1 LTGFENWQI
10 IKIMKKLPLLL
21 ICIGLLFVSVTFSQK
36 KTSGKT
42 KNTASAK
49 KKSRP
54 APKKEDDFACQ
65 LPAMVNSINL
75 SQTEII
81 LSCPSDDNSCSSNK
95 IIKVRTSAMTLGDD
109 KFVYHI
115 TAGKIIGEGENVE
128 WDLTDVKPGT
138 YAITAGISQ
147 YRPVWGWQVL
157 GETKTQVVTIKEY
170 ADSKKTLS
178 SQSFVG
184 VPPGFVVSTEP
195 HTGII
200 SGAWNSRPRRPR
212 AEIINIPADVTKLT
226 LNQTEITA
234 NCVANSNLCKDEKRT
249 VEIST
254 EAFDKEGDVL
264 VYNYVVS
271 AGKIVGQGYKVIWD
285 LSGVAPG
292 IYTITAGVDDGCGIC
307 GETKTMQVT
316 IKECPDCKE

>member
-1 LTGFENWQI
+1 
-10 IKIMKKLPLLL
+10 MKKLPYIL
-21 ICIGLLFVSVTFSQK
+21 ICLGVLFVSADFAQK
-36 KTSGKT
+36 QTPKKT
-42 KNTASAK
+42 KNVNAAK
-49 KKSRP
+49 KKAQP
-54 APKKEDDFACQ
+54 VPKEEETFSCH
-65 LPAMVNSINL
+65 LPASVNSVEL
-75 SQTEII
+75 SQKEII
-81 LSCPSDDNSCSSNK
+81 LNCPPDDNSCLSNK
-95 IIKVRTSAMTLGDD
+95 IVKVRTSAITLGDD
-109 KFVYHI
+109 KFVYHVS
-115 TAGKIIGEGENVE
+115 AGKIIGEGKNVE
-128 WDLTDVKPGT
+128 WDLSDVEPGT
-138 YAITAGISQ
+138 YTITAGISQ
-147 YRPVWGWQVL
+147 YHPGFGWQVF

-184 VPPGFVVSTEP
+184 VPPGFVVSNEP

-200 SGAWNSRPRRPR
+200 SGGWRPRRPR

-234 NCVANSNLCKDEKRT
+234 NCAANSNLCKDENRT

-271 AGKIVGQGYKVIWD
+271 AGKIVGQGYKVTWD

-292 IYTITAGVDDGCGIC
+292 TYTITAGVDDGCGIC